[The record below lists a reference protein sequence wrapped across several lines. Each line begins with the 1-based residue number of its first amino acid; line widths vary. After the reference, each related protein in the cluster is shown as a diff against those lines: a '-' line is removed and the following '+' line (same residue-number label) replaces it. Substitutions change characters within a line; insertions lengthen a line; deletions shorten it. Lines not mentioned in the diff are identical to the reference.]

1 MITTN
6 GLHQCDTGIPLLL
19 AAVKLSYLIL
29 IIYVFMK
36 FEIQCIMNKHYI
48 MGLLKS
54 LLNIPIKYRSSPVPP
69 PSEKIKQNPNS
80 KHVCVILIYKET
92 A

>member
-1 MITTN
+1 
-6 GLHQCDTGIPLLL
+6 
-19 AAVKLSYLIL
+19 
-29 IIYVFMK
+29 MK

-54 LLNIPIKYRSSPVPP
+54 LLNIPIKYRSSPAPP

-80 KHVCVILIYKET
+80 KHVCMILIYKET